1 MKEKKK
7 RCFISID
14 LPDEIKREIK
24 KIQDLLPEFKGKKTE
39 QENIHLTL
47 KFLGEISEKE
57 VEMTKEALNS
67 VVMKKFNIKINKIG
81 VFSKKFIRIIWVG
94 IEEKGESRMLW
105 KLQQDIDRK
114 LSDLFSKEKRFMG
127 HITIGRLK
135 KVEDKIKFLEDLK
148 KLKINLE
155 FEVNRFKLKQS
166 ILKKECP
173 EYSDLEVYDLD

>member
-1 MKEKKK
+1 
-7 RCFISID
+7 
-14 LPDEIKREIK
+14 
-24 KIQDLLPEFKGKKTE
+24 
-39 QENIHLTL
+39 
-47 KFLGEISEKE
+47 
-57 VEMTKEALNS
+57 
-67 VVMKKFNIKINKIG
+67 MKKFNIKINKIG